1 MKEKLMIYQVLP
13 RLYGNKKGANVPA
26 GTLKENGCGKM
37 NDFTSKELNR
47 IRDFGF
53 THIWY
58 TGLLEHATMT
68 DYSAYGIAR
77 DHSDIVKGRAGS
89 PYAIKDYYDIDPD
102 LAVRPEQRM
111 QEFEALLKRT
121 HKAGL
126 KLVMDFVPNHV
137 ARQYHSDAR
146 PDGVR
151 DLGEDDDTTKAF
163 SPENNFYYIQGQTL
177 HTDFCDHPT
186 ASAPY
191 REYPAKATGNDRFD
205 AYPSKNDWYE
215 TVKLNYGIDYC
226 GGRVCHFSPVPN
238 TWEKMTAILLFW
250 AAKGVDAFRCDMAEM
265 VPCEFWH
272 YAIAKVKE
280 RFKNVVF
287 IAEVYNPGEYRRYIH
302 EGGFDYL
309 YDKVGLYDALRAVV
323 CRQASSACITGCW
336 QQTDD
341 IHEHMLNF
349 LENHDE
355 QRIASDF
362 FCGDA
367 RKALPA
373 MMVSAWLR
381 TNPVMVYAGQEWG
394 ERGMDHE
401 GFSGVDGRST
411 IFDYWTVQA
420 VYQGYFDRSS
430 LGEGQRQLE
439 ADYQQILRLAN
450 EEKALREGEL
460 FDLMYANAPS
470 PCFDPQR
477 QYAFLRKKDDELLI
491 VNVNFSADQRTTQIR
506 IPAHAFDFFHIGEG
520 EYEGLDLLTGQRRTD
535 RWDRDGEITLHT
547 QGYGATIVR
556 YKV

>member
-1 MKEKLMIYQVLP
+1 MESTSKRLFIYQVFT
-13 RLYGNKKGANVPA
+13 RTFGNKNLTRKKG
-26 GTLKENGCGKM
+26 GTYDENGAGKM
-37 NDFTSKELNR
+37 NDINAQVLR
-47 IRDFGF
+47 QVRGLGI

-58 TGLLEHATMT
+58 TGVIRHATAT
-68 DYSAYGIAR
+68 DYTAYAIPR
-77 DHSDIVKGRAGS
+77 QHPSVVKGRAGS
-89 PYAIKDYYDIDPD
+89 PYAIADYYDIDPD
-102 LAVRPEQRM
+102 LAEDVARRMEEFRALVR
-111 QEFEALLKRT
+111 RT
-121 HKAGL
+121 HEAGL
-126 KLVMDFVPNHV
+126 KVIIDFVPNHV
-137 ARQYHSDAR
+137 AREYRSICKPQ
-146 PDGVR
+146 GVR
-151 DLGEDDDTTKAF
+151 DLGQDDDTSKHF
-163 SPENNFYYIQGQTL
+163 DPQNNFYYCPG
-177 HTDFCDHPT
+177 
-186 ASAPY
+186 ASL
-191 REYPAKATGNDRFD
+191 EPAFDLEDYEERPARCTGNDCFHP
-205 AYPSKNDWYE
+205 YPGVNDWYE
-215 TVKLNYGIDYC
+215 TVKLNYGVDYT
-226 GGRVCHFSPVPN
+226 GGGSHHFDPIPS
-238 TWEKMTAILLFW
+238 TWTKMVDILLFW
-250 AAKGVDAFRCDMAEM
+250 AAEGVDGFRCDMEEM
-265 VPCEFWH
+265 VPTAFWS
-272 YAIAKVKE
+272 YASQRLKAAHPEAIL
-280 RFKNVVF
+280 
-287 IAEVYNPGEYRRYIH
+287 IGEVYNPALYRAYIAS
-302 EGGFDYL
+302 GFDYL
-309 YDKVGLYDALRAVV
+309 YDKVGMYDCLRGVV
-323 CRQASSACITGCW
+323 CQQRAASEITAQWQA
-336 QQTDD
+336 TDD
-341 IHEHMLNF
+341 IRDRMLYF

-367 RKALPA
+367 HKALPA

-520 EYEGLDLLTGQRRTD
+520 EYEGLDLLTGQCRTD

>member
-1 MKEKLMIYQVLP
+1 MESTSKRLFIYQVFT
-13 RLYGNKKGANVPA
+13 RTFGNKNFTRKKG
-26 GTLKENGCGKM
+26 GTYDENGAGKM
-37 NDFTSKELNR
+37 NDINAQVLR
-47 IRDFGF
+47 QVRGLGI

-58 TGLLEHATMT
+58 TGVIRHATAT
-68 DYSAYGIAR
+68 DYTAYAIPR
-77 DHSDIVKGRAGS
+77 QHPSVVKGRAGS
-89 PYAIKDYYDIDPD
+89 PYAIADYYDIDPD
-102 LAVRPEQRM
+102 LAEDVARRMEEFRALVR
-111 QEFEALLKRT
+111 RT
-121 HKAGL
+121 HEAGL
-126 KLVMDFVPNHV
+126 KVIIDFVPNHV
-137 ARQYHSDAR
+137 AREYRSICKPQ
-146 PDGVR
+146 GVR
-151 DLGEDDDTTKAF
+151 DLGQDDDTSKHF
-163 SPENNFYYIQGQTL
+163 DPQNNFYYCPG
-177 HTDFCDHPT
+177 
-186 ASAPY
+186 ASL
-191 REYPAKATGNDRFD
+191 EPAFDLEDYEERPARCTGNDCFH
-205 AYPSKNDWYE
+205 PHPGVNDWYE
-215 TVKLNYGIDYC
+215 TVKLNYGVDYT
-226 GGRVCHFSPVPN
+226 GGGSHHFDPIPS
-238 TWEKMTAILLFW
+238 TWTKMVDILLFW
-250 AAKGVDAFRCDMAEM
+250 AAEGVDGFRCDMAEM
-265 VPCEFWH
+265 VPSAFWS
-272 YAIAKVKE
+272 YASQRLKAAHPEAIL
-280 RFKNVVF
+280 
-287 IAEVYNPGEYRRYIH
+287 IGEVYNPALYRAYIAS
-302 EGGFDYL
+302 GFDYL
-309 YDKVGLYDALRAVV
+309 YDKVGMYDCLRGVV
-323 CRQASSACITGCW
+323 CQQRAASEITAQWQA
-336 QQTDD
+336 TDD
-341 IHEHMLNF
+341 IRDRMLYF

-411 IFDYWTVQA
+411 IFDYWTVRA

-439 ADYQQILRLAN
+439 TDYQQILRLAN

-470 PCFDPQR
+470 PSFDPQR

-506 IPAHAFDFFHIGEG
+506 IPAHAFDFFHIDEG
-520 EYEGLDLLTGQRRTD
+520 EYEGLDLLTGQHRTD

>member
-1 MKEKLMIYQVLP
+1 MESTSKRLFIYQVFT
-13 RLYGNKKGANVPA
+13 RIFGNKNLTRKKG
-26 GTLKENGCGKM
+26 GTYDENGAGKM
-37 NDFTSKELNR
+37 NDINAQVLR
-47 IRDFGF
+47 QVRGLGI

-58 TGLLEHATMT
+58 TGVIRHATAT
-68 DYSAYGIAR
+68 DYTAYAIPR
-77 DHSDIVKGRAGS
+77 QHPSVVKGRAGS
-89 PYAIKDYYDIDPD
+89 PYAIADYYDIDPD
-102 LAVRPEQRM
+102 LAEDVARRMEEFRALVR
-111 QEFEALLKRT
+111 RT
-121 HKAGL
+121 HEAGL
-126 KLVMDFVPNHV
+126 KVIIDFVPNHV
-137 ARQYHSDAR
+137 AREYRSICKPQ
-146 PDGVR
+146 GVR
-151 DLGEDDDTTKAF
+151 DLGQDDDTSKHF
-163 SPENNFYYIQGQTL
+163 DPQNNFYYCPG
-177 HTDFCDHPT
+177 
-186 ASAPY
+186 ASL
-191 REYPAKATGNDRFD
+191 EPAFDLEDYEERPARCTGNDCFHP
-205 AYPSKNDWYE
+205 YPGVNDWYE
-215 TVKLNYGIDYC
+215 TVKLNYGVDYTR
-226 GGRVCHFSPVPN
+226 GGSHHFDPIPS
-238 TWEKMTAILLFW
+238 TWTKMVDILLFW
-250 AAKGVDAFRCDMAEM
+250 AAEGVDGFRCDMAEM
-265 VPCEFWH
+265 VPTAFWS
-272 YAIAKVKE
+272 YASQKLKAAHPEAIL
-280 RFKNVVF
+280 
-287 IAEVYNPGEYRRYIH
+287 IGEVYNPALYRAYIAS
-302 EGGFDYL
+302 GFDYL
-309 YDKVGLYDALRAVV
+309 YDKVGMYDCLRGVV
-323 CRQASSACITGCW
+323 CQQRAASEITAQWQA
-336 QQTDD
+336 TDD
-341 IHEHMLNF
+341 IRDRMLYF

-430 LGEGQRQLE
+430 LSVGQRQLE

-460 FDLMYANAPS
+460 FDLMYANASS

-491 VNVNFSADQRTTQIR
+491 VNVNFSAGQRTTQIR

>member
-1 MKEKLMIYQVLP
+1 MESTSKRLFIYQVFT
-13 RLYGNKKGANVPA
+13 RTFGNKNLTRKKG
-26 GTLKENGCGKM
+26 GTYEENGAGKM
-37 NDFTSKELNR
+37 NDINAQVLR
-47 IRDFGF
+47 QVRGLGI

-58 TGLLEHATMT
+58 TGVIRHATAT
-68 DYSAYGIAR
+68 DYTAYAIPR
-77 DHSDIVKGRAGS
+77 QHPSVVKGRAGS
-89 PYAIKDYYDIDPD
+89 PYAIADYYDIDPD
-102 LAVRPEQRM
+102 LAEDVARRMEEFRALVR
-111 QEFEALLKRT
+111 RT
-121 HKAGL
+121 HEAGL
-126 KLVMDFVPNHV
+126 KVIIDFVPNHV
-137 ARQYHSDAR
+137 AREYRSICKPQ
-146 PDGVR
+146 GVR
-151 DLGEDDDTTKAF
+151 DLGQDDDTSKHF
-163 SPENNFYYIQGQTL
+163 DPQNNFYYCPG
-177 HTDFCDHPT
+177 
-186 ASAPY
+186 ASL
-191 REYPAKATGNDRFD
+191 EPAFDLEDYEERPARCTGNDCFHP
-205 AYPSKNDWYE
+205 YPGVNDWYE
-215 TVKLNYGIDYC
+215 TVKLNYGVDYT
-226 GGRVCHFSPVPN
+226 GGGSHHFDPIPS
-238 TWEKMTAILLFW
+238 TWTKMVDILLFW
-250 AAKGVDAFRCDMAEM
+250 AAEGVDGFRCDMAEM
-265 VPCEFWH
+265 VPTAFWS
-272 YAIAKVKE
+272 YASQRLKATHPEAIL
-280 RFKNVVF
+280 
-287 IAEVYNPGEYRRYIH
+287 IGEVYNPALYRAYIAS
-302 EGGFDYL
+302 GFDYL
-309 YDKVGLYDALRAVV
+309 YDKVGMYDCLRGVV
-323 CRQASSACITGCW
+323 CQQRAASEITAQWQA
-336 QQTDD
+336 TDD
-341 IHEHMLNF
+341 IRDRMLYF

-367 RKALPA
+367 HKALPA
-373 MMVSAWLR
+373 MMVSPWLR

-470 PCFDPQR
+470 PCFAPQR

-520 EYEGLDLLTGQRRTD
+520 EYEGLDLLTGQCRTD

-547 QGYGATIVR
+547 QDYGATIVR

>member
-1 MKEKLMIYQVLP
+1 MESTSKRLFIYQVFT
-13 RLYGNKKGANVPA
+13 RTFGNKNLTRKKG
-26 GTLKENGCGKM
+26 GTYDENGAGKM
-37 NDFTSKELNR
+37 NDINAQVLR
-47 IRDFGF
+47 QVRGLGI

-58 TGLLEHATMT
+58 TGVIRHATAT
-68 DYSAYGIAR
+68 DYTAYAIPR
-77 DHSDIVKGRAGS
+77 QHPSVVKGRAGS
-89 PYAIKDYYDIDPD
+89 PYAIADYYDIDPD
-102 LAVRPEQRM
+102 LAEDVARRMEEFRALVR
-111 QEFEALLKRT
+111 RT
-121 HKAGL
+121 HEAGL
-126 KLVMDFVPNHV
+126 KVIIDFVPNHV
-137 ARQYHSDAR
+137 AREYRSICKPQ
-146 PDGVR
+146 GVR
-151 DLGEDDDTTKAF
+151 DLGQDDDTSKHF
-163 SPENNFYYIQGQTL
+163 DPQNNFYYCPG
-177 HTDFCDHPT
+177 
-186 ASAPY
+186 ASL
-191 REYPAKATGNDRFD
+191 EPAFDLKDYEERPARCTGNDCFHP
-205 AYPSKNDWYE
+205 YPGVNDWYE
-215 TVKLNYGIDYC
+215 TVKLNYGVDYT
-226 GGRVCHFSPVPN
+226 GGGSHHFDPIPS
-238 TWEKMTAILLFW
+238 TWTKMVDILLFW
-250 AAKGVDAFRCDMAEM
+250 AAEGVDGFRCDMAEM
-265 VPCEFWH
+265 VPTAFWS
-272 YAIAKVKE
+272 YASQKLKAAHPEAIL
-280 RFKNVVF
+280 
-287 IAEVYNPGEYRRYIH
+287 IGEVYNPALYRAYIAS
-302 EGGFDYL
+302 GFDYL
-309 YDKVGLYDALRAVV
+309 YDKVGMYDCLRGVV
-323 CRQASSACITGCW
+323 CQQRAASEITAQWQA
-336 QQTDD
+336 TDD
-341 IHEHMLNF
+341 IRDRMLYF

-470 PCFDPQR
+470 PCFAPQR

-491 VNVNFSADQRTTQIR
+491 VNVNFSANQRTTQIR

-535 RWDRDGEITLHT
+535 RWNCDGEITLHT

>member
-1 MKEKLMIYQVLP
+1 MESTSKRLFIYQVFT
-13 RLYGNKKGANVPA
+13 RTFGNKNLTRKKG
-26 GTLKENGCGKM
+26 GTYDENGAGKM
-37 NDFTSKELNR
+37 NDINAQVLR
-47 IRDFGF
+47 QVRGLGI

-58 TGLLEHATMT
+58 TGVIRHATAT
-68 DYSAYGIAR
+68 DYTAYAIPR
-77 DHSDIVKGRAGS
+77 QHPSVVKGRAGS
-89 PYAIKDYYDIDPD
+89 PYAIADYYDIDPD
-102 LAVRPEQRM
+102 LAEDVARRMEEFRALVR
-111 QEFEALLKRT
+111 RT
-121 HKAGL
+121 HEAGL
-126 KLVMDFVPNHV
+126 KVIIDFVPNHV
-137 ARQYHSDAR
+137 AREYRSICKPQ
-146 PDGVR
+146 GVR
-151 DLGEDDDTTKAF
+151 DLGQDDDTSKHF
-163 SPENNFYYIQGQTL
+163 DPQNNFYYCPG
-177 HTDFCDHPT
+177 
-186 ASAPY
+186 ASL
-191 REYPAKATGNDRFD
+191 EPAFDLEDYEERPARCTGNDCFHP
-205 AYPSKNDWYE
+205 YPGVNDWYE
-215 TVKLNYGIDYC
+215 TVKLNYGVDYT
-226 GGRVCHFSPVPN
+226 GGGSHHFDPIPS
-238 TWEKMTAILLFW
+238 TWTKMVDILLFW
-250 AAKGVDAFRCDMAEM
+250 AAEGVDGFRCDMAEM
-265 VPCEFWH
+265 VPTAFWS
-272 YAIAKVKE
+272 YASQKLKAAHPEAIL
-280 RFKNVVF
+280 
-287 IAEVYNPGEYRRYIH
+287 IGEVYNPALYRAYIAS
-302 EGGFDYL
+302 GFDYL
-309 YDKVGLYDALRAVV
+309 YDKVGVYDCLRGVVCQQRAVSEITAQW
-323 CRQASSACITGCW
+323 QA
-336 QQTDD
+336 TDD
-341 IHEHMLNF
+341 IRDRMLYF

-367 RKALPA
+367 HKALPA

-470 PCFDPQR
+470 PSFDPQR

-520 EYEGLDLLTGQRRTD
+520 EYEGLDLLTGQCRTD

>member
-1 MKEKLMIYQVLP
+1 MESTSKRLFIYQVFT
-13 RLYGNKKGANVPA
+13 RTFGNKNLTRKKG
-26 GTLKENGCGKM
+26 GTYDENGAGKM
-37 NDFTSKELNR
+37 NDINAQVLR
-47 IRDFGF
+47 QVRGLGI

-58 TGLLEHATMT
+58 TGVIRHATAT
-68 DYSAYGIAR
+68 DYTVYAIPRQHPSV
-77 DHSDIVKGRAGS
+77 VKGRAGS
-89 PYAIKDYYDIDPD
+89 PYAIADYYDIDPD
-102 LAVRPEQRM
+102 LAEDVARRMEEFRALVR
-111 QEFEALLKRT
+111 RT
-121 HKAGL
+121 HEAGL
-126 KLVMDFVPNHV
+126 KVIIDFVPNHV
-137 ARQYHSDAR
+137 AREYRSICKPQ
-146 PDGVR
+146 GVR
-151 DLGEDDDTTKAF
+151 DLGQDDDTSKHF
-163 SPENNFYYIQGQTL
+163 DPQNNFYYCPG
-177 HTDFCDHPT
+177 
-186 ASAPY
+186 ASL
-191 REYPAKATGNDRFD
+191 EPAFDLEDYEEWPARCTGNDCFHP
-205 AYPSKNDWYE
+205 YPGVNDWYE
-215 TVKLNYGIDYC
+215 TVKLNYGVDYT
-226 GGRVCHFSPVPN
+226 GGGSHHFDPIPS
-238 TWEKMTAILLFW
+238 TWTKMVDILLFW
-250 AAKGVDAFRCDMAEM
+250 AAEGVDGFRCDMAEM
-265 VPCEFWH
+265 VPTAFWS
-272 YAIAKVKE
+272 YASQKLKAAHPEAIL
-280 RFKNVVF
+280 
-287 IAEVYNPGEYRRYIH
+287 IGEVYNPALYRAYIAS
-302 EGGFDYL
+302 GFDYL
-309 YDKVGLYDALRAVV
+309 YDKVGMYDCLRGVV
-323 CRQASSACITGCW
+323 CQQRAASEITAQWQA
-336 QQTDD
+336 TDD
-341 IHEHMLNF
+341 IRDRMLYF

-430 LGEGQRQLE
+430 LSVDQRQLE

-460 FDLMYANAPS
+460 FDLMCANAPS

-491 VNVNFSADQRTTQIR
+491 INVNFSADQRTTQIR

-520 EYEGLDLLTGQRRTD
+520 EYEGLDLLTGQCRTD

>member
-1 MKEKLMIYQVLP
+1 MESTSKRLFIYQVFT
-13 RLYGNKKGANVPA
+13 RTFGNKNLTRKKG
-26 GTLKENGCGKM
+26 GTYDENGAGKM
-37 NDFTSKELNR
+37 NDINAQVLR
-47 IRDFGF
+47 QVRGLGI

-58 TGLLEHATMT
+58 TGVIRHATAT
-68 DYSAYGIAR
+68 DYTAYAIPR
-77 DHSDIVKGRAGS
+77 QHPSVVKGRAGS
-89 PYAIKDYYDIDPD
+89 PYAIADYYDIDPD
-102 LAVRPEQRM
+102 LAEDVARRMEEFRALVR
-111 QEFEALLKRT
+111 RT
-121 HKAGL
+121 HEAGL
-126 KLVMDFVPNHV
+126 KVIIDFVPNHV
-137 ARQYHSDAR
+137 AREYRSICKPQ
-146 PDGVR
+146 GVR
-151 DLGEDDDTTKAF
+151 DLGQDDDTSKHF
-163 SPENNFYYIQGQTL
+163 DPQNNFYYCPG
-177 HTDFCDHPT
+177 
-186 ASAPY
+186 ASL
-191 REYPAKATGNDRFD
+191 EPAFDLEDYEERPARCTGNDCFHP
-205 AYPSKNDWYE
+205 YPGVNDWYE
-215 TVKLNYGIDYC
+215 TVKLNYGVDYT
-226 GGRVCHFSPVPN
+226 GGGSHHFDPIPS
-238 TWEKMTAILLFW
+238 TWTKMVDILLFW
-250 AAKGVDAFRCDMAEM
+250 AAEGVDGFRCDMAEM
-265 VPCEFWH
+265 VPTAFWS
-272 YAIAKVKE
+272 YASQRLKAAHPEAIL
-280 RFKNVVF
+280 
-287 IAEVYNPGEYRRYIH
+287 IGEVYNPALYRAYIAS
-302 EGGFDYL
+302 GFDYL
-309 YDKVGLYDALRAVV
+309 YDMVGMYDCLRGVV
-323 CRQASSACITGCW
+323 CQQRAASEITAQWQA
-336 QQTDD
+336 TDD
-341 IHEHMLNF
+341 IRDRMLYF

-367 RKALPA
+367 HKALPA

-460 FDLMYANAPS
+460 VDLMYANAPS

-491 VNVNFSADQRTTQIR
+491 INVNFSADQRTTQIR

-520 EYEGLDLLTGQRRTD
+520 EYEGLDLLTGQCRTD

>member
-1 MKEKLMIYQVLP
+1 MESTSKRLFIYQVFT
-13 RLYGNKKGANVPA
+13 RTFGNKNLTRKKG
-26 GTLKENGCGKM
+26 GTYDENGAGKM
-37 NDFTSKELNR
+37 NDINAQVLR
-47 IRDFGF
+47 QVRGLGI

-58 TGLLEHATMT
+58 TGVIRHATAT
-68 DYSAYGIAR
+68 DYTAYAIPR
-77 DHSDIVKGRAGS
+77 QHPSVVKGRAGS
-89 PYAIKDYYDIDPD
+89 PYAIADYYDIDPD
-102 LAVRPEQRM
+102 LAEDVARRMEEFRALVR
-111 QEFEALLKRT
+111 RT
-121 HKAGL
+121 HEAGL
-126 KLVMDFVPNHV
+126 KVIIDFVPNHV
-137 ARQYHSDAR
+137 AREYRSICKPQ
-146 PDGVR
+146 GVR
-151 DLGEDDDTTKAF
+151 DLGQDDDTSKHF
-163 SPENNFYYIQGQTL
+163 DPQNNFYYCPG
-177 HTDFCDHPT
+177 
-186 ASAPY
+186 ASL
-191 REYPAKATGNDRFD
+191 EPAFDLEDYEERPARCTGNDCFHP
-205 AYPSKNDWYE
+205 YPGVNDWYE
-215 TVKLNYGIDYC
+215 TVKLNYGVDYT
-226 GGRVCHFSPVPN
+226 GGGSHHFDPIPS
-238 TWEKMTAILLFW
+238 TWTKMVDILLFW
-250 AAKGVDAFRCDMAEM
+250 AAEGVDGFRCDMAEM
-265 VPCEFWH
+265 VPTAFWS
-272 YAIAKVKE
+272 YASQKLKAAHPEAIL
-280 RFKNVVF
+280 
-287 IAEVYNPGEYRRYIH
+287 IGEVYNPALYRAYIAS
-302 EGGFDYL
+302 GFDYL
-309 YDKVGLYDALRAVV
+309 YDKVGMYDCLRGVV
-323 CRQASSACITGCW
+323 CQQRAASEITVQWQA
-336 QQTDD
+336 TDD
-341 IHEHMLNF
+341 IRDRMLYF

-470 PCFDPQR
+470 PCFAPQR

-491 VNVNFSADQRTTQIR
+491 VNVNFSANQRTTQIR

-535 RWDRDGEITLHT
+535 RWNCDGEITLHT

>member
-1 MKEKLMIYQVLP
+1 MESTSKRLFIYQVFT
-13 RLYGNKKGANVPA
+13 RTFGNKNLTRKKG
-26 GTLKENGCGKM
+26 GTYDENGAGKM
-37 NDFTSKELNR
+37 NDINAQVLR
-47 IRDFGF
+47 QVRGLGI

-58 TGLLEHATMT
+58 TGVIRHATAT
-68 DYSAYGIAR
+68 DYTAYAIPR
-77 DHSDIVKGRAGS
+77 QHPSVVKGRAGS
-89 PYAIKDYYDIDPD
+89 PYAIADYYDIDPD
-102 LAVRPEQRM
+102 LAEDVARRMEEFRALVR
-111 QEFEALLKRT
+111 RT
-121 HKAGL
+121 HEAGL
-126 KLVMDFVPNHV
+126 KVIIDFVPNHV
-137 ARQYHSDAR
+137 AREYRSICKPQ
-146 PDGVR
+146 GVR
-151 DLGEDDDTTKAF
+151 DLGQDDDTSKHF
-163 SPENNFYYIQGQTL
+163 DPQNNFYYCPG
-177 HTDFCDHPT
+177 
-186 ASAPY
+186 ASL
-191 REYPAKATGNDRFD
+191 EPAFDLEDYEERPARCTGNDCFHP
-205 AYPSKNDWYE
+205 YPGVNDWYE
-215 TVKLNYGIDYC
+215 TVKLNYGVDYT
-226 GGRVCHFSPVPN
+226 GGGSHHFDPIPS
-238 TWEKMTAILLFW
+238 TWTKMVDILLFW
-250 AAKGVDAFRCDMAEM
+250 AAEGVDGFRCDKAEM
-265 VPCEFWH
+265 VPTAFWS
-272 YAIAKVKE
+272 YASQRLKAAHPEAIL
-280 RFKNVVF
+280 
-287 IAEVYNPGEYRRYIH
+287 IGEVYNPALYRAYIAS
-302 EGGFDYL
+302 GFDYL
-309 YDKVGLYDALRAVV
+309 YDKVGMYDCLRGVV
-323 CRQASSACITGCW
+323 CQQRAASEITAQWQA
-336 QQTDD
+336 TDD
-341 IHEHMLNF
+341 IRDRMLYF

-367 RKALPA
+367 HKALPA

-470 PCFDPQR
+470 PCFAPQR

-491 VNVNFSADQRTTQIR
+491 VNVNFSANQRTTQIR

-535 RWDRDGEITLHT
+535 RWNCDGEITLHT

>member
-1 MKEKLMIYQVLP
+1 MESTSKRLFIYQVFT
-13 RLYGNKKGANVPA
+13 RTFGNKNLTRKKG
-26 GTLKENGCGKM
+26 GTYDENGAGKM
-37 NDFTSKELNR
+37 NDINAQVLRQVRSLG
-47 IRDFGF
+47 I

-58 TGLLEHATMT
+58 TGVIRHATAT
-68 DYSAYGIAR
+68 DYTAYAIPR
-77 DHSDIVKGRAGS
+77 QHPSVVKGRAGS
-89 PYAIKDYYDIDPD
+89 PYAIADYYDIDPD
-102 LAVRPEQRM
+102 LAEDVARRMEEFRALVR
-111 QEFEALLKRT
+111 RT
-121 HKAGL
+121 HEAGL
-126 KLVMDFVPNHV
+126 KVIIDFVPNHV
-137 ARQYHSDAR
+137 AREYRSICKPQ
-146 PDGVR
+146 GVR
-151 DLGEDDDTTKAF
+151 DLGQDDDTSKHF
-163 SPENNFYYIQGQTL
+163 DPQNNFYYCPG
-177 HTDFCDHPT
+177 
-186 ASAPY
+186 ASL
-191 REYPAKATGNDRFD
+191 EPAFDLEDYEERPARCTGNDCFHP
-205 AYPSKNDWYE
+205 YPGVNDWYE
-215 TVKLNYGIDYC
+215 TVKLNYGVDYT
-226 GGRVCHFSPVPN
+226 GGGSHHFDPSPS
-238 TWEKMTAILLFW
+238 TWTKMVDILLFW
-250 AAKGVDAFRCDMAEM
+250 AAEGVDGFRCDMAEM
-265 VPCEFWH
+265 VPTAFWS
-272 YAIAKVKE
+272 YASQRLKAAHPEAIL
-280 RFKNVVF
+280 
-287 IAEVYNPGEYRRYIH
+287 IGEVYNPALYRAYIAS
-302 EGGFDYL
+302 GFDYL
-309 YDKVGLYDALRAVV
+309 YDKVGMYDCLRGVV
-323 CRQASSACITGCW
+323 CQQRAASEITAQWQA
-336 QQTDD
+336 TDD
-341 IHEHMLNF
+341 IRDRMLYF

-367 RKALPA
+367 HKALPA

-470 PCFDPQR
+470 PCFAPQR

-520 EYEGLDLLTGQRRTD
+520 EYEGLDLLTGQCRTD

>member
-1 MKEKLMIYQVLP
+1 MESTSKRLFIYQVFT
-13 RLYGNKKGANVPA
+13 RTFGNKNLTRKKG
-26 GTLKENGCGKM
+26 GTYDENGAGKM
-37 NDFTSKELNR
+37 NDINAQVLR
-47 IRDFGF
+47 QVRGLGI

-58 TGLLEHATMT
+58 TGVIRHATAT
-68 DYSAYGIAR
+68 DYTAYAIPR
-77 DHSDIVKGRAGS
+77 QHPSVVKGRAGS
-89 PYAIKDYYDIDPD
+89 PYAIADYYDIDPD
-102 LAVRPEQRM
+102 LAEDVARRMEEFRALVR
-111 QEFEALLKRT
+111 RT
-121 HKAGL
+121 HEAGL
-126 KLVMDFVPNHV
+126 KVIIDFVPNHV
-137 ARQYHSDAR
+137 AREYRSICKPQ
-146 PDGVR
+146 GVR
-151 DLGEDDDTTKAF
+151 DLGQDDDTSKHF
-163 SPENNFYYIQGQTL
+163 DPQNNFYYCPG
-177 HTDFCDHPT
+177 
-186 ASAPY
+186 ASL
-191 REYPAKATGNDRFD
+191 EPAFDLEDYEERPARCTGNDCFHP
-205 AYPSKNDWYE
+205 YPGVNDWYE
-215 TVKLNYGIDYC
+215 TVKLNYGVDYT
-226 GGRVCHFSPVPN
+226 GGGSHHFDPIPS
-238 TWEKMTAILLFW
+238 TWTKMVDILLFW
-250 AAKGVDAFRCDMAEM
+250 AAEGVDGFRCDMAEM
-265 VPCEFWH
+265 VPTAFWS
-272 YAIAKVKE
+272 YASQRLKAAHPEAIL
-280 RFKNVVF
+280 
-287 IAEVYNPGEYRRYIH
+287 IGEVYNPALYRAYIAS
-302 EGGFDYL
+302 GFDYL
-309 YDKVGLYDALRAVV
+309 YDKVGMYDCLRGVV
-323 CRQASSACITGCW
+323 CQQRAASEITAQWQA
-336 QQTDD
+336 TDD
-341 IHEHMLNF
+341 IRDRMLYF

-367 RKALPA
+367 HKALPA

-470 PCFDPQR
+470 PCFAPQR
-477 QYAFLRKKDDELLI
+477 QYAFLRKKDDKLLI
-491 VNVNFSADQRTTQIR
+491 VNVNFSANQRTTQIR

-535 RWDRDGEITLHT
+535 RWNCDGEITLHT

>member
-1 MKEKLMIYQVLP
+1 MESTSKRLFIYQVFT
-13 RLYGNKKGANVPA
+13 RTFGNKNFTRKKG
-26 GTLKENGCGKM
+26 GTYDENGAGKM
-37 NDFTSKELNR
+37 NDINAQVLR
-47 IRDFGF
+47 QVRGLGI

-58 TGLLEHATMT
+58 TGVIRHATAT
-68 DYSAYGIAR
+68 DYTANAIPRQHPSV
-77 DHSDIVKGRAGS
+77 VKGRAGS
-89 PYAIKDYYDIDPD
+89 PYAIADYYDIDPD
-102 LAVRPEQRM
+102 LAEDVARRMEEFRALVR
-111 QEFEALLKRT
+111 RT
-121 HKAGL
+121 HEAGL
-126 KLVMDFVPNHV
+126 KVIIDFVPNHV
-137 ARQYHSDAR
+137 AREYRSICKPQ
-146 PDGVR
+146 GVR
-151 DLGEDDDTTKAF
+151 DLGQDDDTSKHF
-163 SPENNFYYIQGQTL
+163 DPQNNFYYCPG
-177 HTDFCDHPT
+177 
-186 ASAPY
+186 ASL
-191 REYPAKATGNDRFD
+191 EPAFDLEDYEERPARCTGNDCFH
-205 AYPSKNDWYE
+205 PHPGVNDWYE
-215 TVKLNYGIDYC
+215 TVKLNYGVDYT
-226 GGRVCHFSPVPN
+226 GGGSHHFDPIPS
-238 TWEKMTAILLFW
+238 TWTKMVDILLFW
-250 AAKGVDAFRCDMAEM
+250 AAEGVDGFRCDMAEM
-265 VPCEFWH
+265 VPTAFWS
-272 YAIAKVKE
+272 YASQRLKAAHPEAIL
-280 RFKNVVF
+280 
-287 IAEVYNPGEYRRYIH
+287 IGEVYNPALYRAYIAS
-302 EGGFDYL
+302 GFDYL
-309 YDKVGLYDALRAVV
+309 YDKVGMYDCLRGVV
-323 CRQASSACITGCW
+323 CQQRAASEITAQWQA
-336 QQTDD
+336 TDD
-341 IHEHMLNF
+341 IRDRMLYF

-470 PCFDPQR
+470 PCLDPQR

>member
-1 MKEKLMIYQVLP
+1 MESTSKRLFIYQVFT
-13 RLYGNKKGANVPA
+13 RTFGNKNLTRKKG
-26 GTLKENGCGKM
+26 GTYDENGAGKM
-37 NDFTSKELNR
+37 NDINAQVLR
-47 IRDFGF
+47 QVRGLGI

-58 TGLLEHATMT
+58 TGVIRHATAT
-68 DYSAYGIAR
+68 DYTAYAIPR
-77 DHSDIVKGRAGS
+77 QHPSVVKGHAGS
-89 PYAIKDYYDIDPD
+89 PYAIADYYDIDPD
-102 LAVRPEQRM
+102 LAEDVARRMEEFRALVR
-111 QEFEALLKRT
+111 RT
-121 HKAGL
+121 HEAGL
-126 KLVMDFVPNHV
+126 KVIIDFVPNHV
-137 ARQYHSDAR
+137 AREYRSICKPQ
-146 PDGVR
+146 GVR
-151 DLGEDDDTTKAF
+151 DLGQDDDTSKHF
-163 SPENNFYYIQGQTL
+163 DPQNNFYYCPG
-177 HTDFCDHPT
+177 
-186 ASAPY
+186 ASL
-191 REYPAKATGNDRFD
+191 EPAFDLEDYEERPARCTGNDCFHP
-205 AYPSKNDWYE
+205 YPGVNDWYE
-215 TVKLNYGIDYC
+215 TVKLNYGVDYT
-226 GGRVCHFSPVPN
+226 GGGSHHFDPIPS
-238 TWEKMTAILLFW
+238 TWTKMVDILLFW
-250 AAKGVDAFRCDMAEM
+250 AAEGVDGFRCDMAEM
-265 VPCEFWH
+265 VPTAFWS
-272 YAIAKVKE
+272 YASQKLKAAHPEAIL
-280 RFKNVVF
+280 
-287 IAEVYNPGEYRRYIH
+287 ICEVYNPALYRAYIAS
-302 EGGFDYL
+302 GFDYL
-309 YDKVGLYDALRAVV
+309 YDKVGMYDCLRGVV
-323 CRQASSACITGCW
+323 CQQRAASEITAQWQA
-336 QQTDD
+336 TDD
-341 IHEHMLNF
+341 IRDRMLYF

-430 LGEGQRQLE
+430 LSVGQRQLE

-460 FDLMYANAPS
+460 FDLMYANALS

>member
-1 MKEKLMIYQVLP
+1 MESTSKRLFIYQVFT
-13 RLYGNKKGANVPA
+13 RTFGNKNLTRKKG
-26 GTLKENGCGKM
+26 GTYEENGAGKM
-37 NDFTSKELNR
+37 NDINAQVLR
-47 IRDFGF
+47 QVRGLGI

-58 TGLLEHATMT
+58 TGVIRHATAT
-68 DYSAYGIAR
+68 DYTAYAIPR
-77 DHSDIVKGRAGS
+77 QHPSVVKGRAGS
-89 PYAIKDYYDIDPD
+89 PYAIADYYDIDPD
-102 LAVRPEQRM
+102 LAEDVARRMEEFRALVR
-111 QEFEALLKRT
+111 RT
-121 HKAGL
+121 HEAGL
-126 KLVMDFVPNHV
+126 KVIIDFVPNHV
-137 ARQYHSDAR
+137 AREYRSICKPQ
-146 PDGVR
+146 GVR
-151 DLGEDDDTTKAF
+151 DLGQDDDTSKHF
-163 SPENNFYYIQGQTL
+163 DPQNNFYYCPG
-177 HTDFCDHPT
+177 
-186 ASAPY
+186 ASL
-191 REYPAKATGNDRFD
+191 EPAFDLEDYEERPARCTGNDCFHP
-205 AYPSKNDWYE
+205 YPGVNDWYE
-215 TVKLNYGIDYC
+215 TVKLNYGVDYT
-226 GGRVCHFSPVPN
+226 GGGSHHFDPIPS
-238 TWEKMTAILLFW
+238 TWTKMVDILLFW
-250 AAKGVDAFRCDMAEM
+250 AAEGVDGFRCDMAEM
-265 VPCEFWH
+265 VPTAFWP
-272 YAIAKVKE
+272 YASQKLKAAHPEAIL
-280 RFKNVVF
+280 
-287 IAEVYNPGEYRRYIH
+287 IGEVYNPALYRAYIAS
-302 EGGFDYL
+302 GFDYL
-309 YDKVGLYDALRAVV
+309 YDKVGMYDCLRGVV
-323 CRQASSACITGCW
+323 CQQRAASEITAQWQA
-336 QQTDD
+336 TDD
-341 IHEHMLNF
+341 IRDRMLYF

-470 PCFDPQR
+470 PCFAPQR

-491 VNVNFSADQRTTQIR
+491 VNVNFSANQRTTQIR

-535 RWDRDGEITLHT
+535 RWNCDGEITLHT

>member
-1 MKEKLMIYQVLP
+1 MESTSKRLFIYQVFT
-13 RLYGNKKGANVPA
+13 RTFGNKNLTRKKG
-26 GTLKENGCGKM
+26 GTYDENGAGKM
-37 NDFTSKELNR
+37 NDINAQVLR
-47 IRDFGF
+47 QVRGLGI

-58 TGLLEHATMT
+58 TGVIRHATAT
-68 DYSAYGIAR
+68 DYTAYAIPR
-77 DHSDIVKGRAGS
+77 QHPSVVKGRAGS
-89 PYAIKDYYDIDPD
+89 PYAIADYYDIDPD
-102 LAVRPEQRM
+102 LAEDVARRMEEFRALVR
-111 QEFEALLKRT
+111 RT
-121 HKAGL
+121 HEAGL
-126 KLVMDFVPNHV
+126 KVIIDFVPNHV
-137 ARQYHSDAR
+137 AREYRSICKPQ
-146 PDGVR
+146 GVR
-151 DLGEDDDTTKAF
+151 DLGQDDDTSKHF
-163 SPENNFYYIQGQTL
+163 DPQNNFYYCPG
-177 HTDFCDHPT
+177 
-186 ASAPY
+186 ASL
-191 REYPAKATGNDRFD
+191 EPAFDLEDYEERPARCTGNDCFHP
-205 AYPSKNDWYE
+205 YPGVNDWYE
-215 TVKLNYGIDYC
+215 TVKINYGIDYT
-226 GGRVCHFSPVPN
+226 GGGSHHFDPIPS
-238 TWEKMTAILLFW
+238 TWTKMVDILLFW
-250 AAKGVDAFRCDMAEM
+250 AAEGVDGFRCDMAEM
-265 VPCEFWH
+265 VPTAFWS
-272 YAIAKVKE
+272 YASQKLKAAHPEAIL
-280 RFKNVVF
+280 
-287 IAEVYNPGEYRRYIH
+287 IGEVYNPALYRAYIAS
-302 EGGFDYL
+302 GFDYL
-309 YDKVGLYDALRAVV
+309 YDKVGMYDCLRGVV
-323 CRQASSACITGCW
+323 CQQRAASEITAQWQA
-336 QQTDD
+336 TDD
-341 IHEHMLNF
+341 IRDRMLYF

-439 ADYQQILRLAN
+439 ADYQQILRLTN

-470 PCFDPQR
+470 PSFDPQR

-520 EYEGLDLLTGQRRTD
+520 EYEGLELLTGQCRTD
-535 RWDRDGEITLHT
+535 RWGRDGEITLHT

>member
-1 MKEKLMIYQVLP
+1 MESTSKRLFIYQVFT
-13 RLYGNKKGANVPA
+13 RTFGNKNLTRKKG
-26 GTLKENGCGKM
+26 GTYDENGAGKM
-37 NDFTSKELNR
+37 NDINAQVLR
-47 IRDFGF
+47 QVRGLGI

-58 TGLLEHATMT
+58 TGVIRHATAT
-68 DYSAYGIAR
+68 DYTAYAIPR
-77 DHSDIVKGRAGS
+77 QHPSVVKGRAGS
-89 PYAIKDYYDIDPD
+89 PYAIADYYDIDPD
-102 LAVRPEQRM
+102 LAEDVARRMEEFRALVR
-111 QEFEALLKRT
+111 RT
-121 HKAGL
+121 HEAGL
-126 KLVMDFVPNHV
+126 KVIIDFVPNHV
-137 ARQYHSDAR
+137 AREYRSICKPQ
-146 PDGVR
+146 GVR
-151 DLGEDDDTTKAF
+151 DLGQDDDTSKHF
-163 SPENNFYYIQGQTL
+163 DPQNNFYYCPG
-177 HTDFCDHPT
+177 
-186 ASAPY
+186 ASL
-191 REYPAKATGNDRFD
+191 EPAFDLEDYEEWPARCTGNDCFHP
-205 AYPSKNDWYE
+205 YPGVNDWYE
-215 TVKLNYGIDYC
+215 TVKLNYGVDYT
-226 GGRVCHFSPVPN
+226 GGGSHHFDPIPS
-238 TWEKMTAILLFW
+238 TWTKMVDILLFW
-250 AAKGVDAFRCDMAEM
+250 AAEGVDGFRCDMAEM
-265 VPCEFWH
+265 VPTAFWS
-272 YAIAKVKE
+272 YASQRLKAAHPEAIL
-280 RFKNVVF
+280 
-287 IAEVYNPGEYRRYIH
+287 IGEVYNPALYRAYIAS
-302 EGGFDYL
+302 GFDYL
-309 YDKVGLYDALRAVV
+309 YDKVGMYDCLRGVV
-323 CRQASSACITGCW
+323 CQQRAASEITAQWQA
-336 QQTDD
+336 TDD
-341 IHEHMLNF
+341 IRDRMLYF

-460 FDLMYANAPS
+460 IDLMYANAPS

-491 VNVNFSADQRTTQIR
+491 VNANFSADQRTTQIR

-520 EYEGLDLLTGQRRTD
+520 EYEGLDLLTGQCRTD

>member
-1 MKEKLMIYQVLP
+1 MESTSKRLFIYQVFT
-13 RLYGNKKGANVPA
+13 RTFGNKNLTRKKG
-26 GTLKENGCGKM
+26 GTYDENGAGKM
-37 NDFTSKELNR
+37 NDINAQVLR
-47 IRDFGF
+47 QVRGLGI

-58 TGLLEHATMT
+58 TGVIRHATAT
-68 DYSAYGIAR
+68 DYTAYAIPR
-77 DHSDIVKGRAGS
+77 QHPSVVKGRAGS
-89 PYAIKDYYDIDPD
+89 PYAIADYYDIDPD
-102 LAVRPEQRM
+102 LAEDVARRMEEFRALVR
-111 QEFEALLKRT
+111 RT
-121 HKAGL
+121 HEAGL
-126 KLVMDFVPNHV
+126 KVIIDFVPNHV
-137 ARQYHSDAR
+137 AREYRSICKPQ
-146 PDGVR
+146 GVR
-151 DLGEDDDTTKAF
+151 DLGQDDDTSKHF
-163 SPENNFYYIQGQTL
+163 DPQNNFYYCPG
-177 HTDFCDHPT
+177 
-186 ASAPY
+186 ASL
-191 REYPAKATGNDRFD
+191 EPAFDLEDYEERPARCTGNDCFHP
-205 AYPSKNDWYE
+205 YPGVNDWYE
-215 TVKLNYGIDYC
+215 TVKLNYGVDYT
-226 GGRVCHFSPVPN
+226 GGGSHHFDPIPS
-238 TWEKMTAILLFW
+238 TWTKMVDILLFW
-250 AAKGVDAFRCDMAEM
+250 AAEGVDGFRCDKAEM
-265 VPCEFWH
+265 VPTAFWS
-272 YAIAKVKE
+272 YASQKLKAAHPEAIL
-280 RFKNVVF
+280 
-287 IAEVYNPGEYRRYIH
+287 IGEVYNPALYRAYIAS
-302 EGGFDYL
+302 GFDYL
-309 YDKVGLYDALRAVV
+309 YDKVGMYDCLRGVV
-323 CRQASSACITGCW
+323 CQQRAASEITAQWQA
-336 QQTDD
+336 TDD
-341 IHEHMLNF
+341 IRDRMLYF

-470 PCFDPQR
+470 PCFAPQR

-491 VNVNFSADQRTTQIR
+491 VNVNFSANQRTTQIR

-535 RWDRDGEITLHT
+535 RWNCDGEITLHT

>member
-1 MKEKLMIYQVLP
+1 MESTSKRLFIYQVFT
-13 RLYGNKKGANVPA
+13 RIFGNKNLTRKKG
-26 GTLKENGCGKM
+26 GTYDENGAGKM
-37 NDFTSKELNR
+37 NDINAQVLR
-47 IRDFGF
+47 QVRGLGI

-58 TGLLEHATMT
+58 TGVIRHATAT
-68 DYSAYGIAR
+68 DYTAYAIPR
-77 DHSDIVKGRAGS
+77 QHPSVVKGRAGS
-89 PYAIKDYYDIDPD
+89 PYAIADYYDIDPD
-102 LAVRPEQRM
+102 LAEDVARRMEEFRALVR
-111 QEFEALLKRT
+111 RT
-121 HKAGL
+121 HEAGL
-126 KLVMDFVPNHV
+126 KVIIDFVPNHV
-137 ARQYHSDAR
+137 AREYRSICKPQ
-146 PDGVR
+146 GVR
-151 DLGEDDDTTKAF
+151 DLGQDDDTSKHF
-163 SPENNFYYIQGQTL
+163 DPQNNFYYCPG
-177 HTDFCDHPT
+177 
-186 ASAPY
+186 ASL
-191 REYPAKATGNDRFD
+191 EPAFDLEDYEERPARCTGNDCFHP
-205 AYPSKNDWYE
+205 YPGVNDWYE
-215 TVKLNYGIDYC
+215 TVKLNYGVDYT
-226 GGRVCHFSPVPN
+226 GGGSHHFDPIPS
-238 TWEKMTAILLFW
+238 TWTKMVDILLFW
-250 AAKGVDAFRCDMAEM
+250 AAEGVDGFRCDMAEM
-265 VPCEFWH
+265 VPTAFWS
-272 YAIAKVKE
+272 YASQKLKAAHPEAIL
-280 RFKNVVF
+280 
-287 IAEVYNPGEYRRYIH
+287 IGEVYNPALYRAYIAS
-302 EGGFDYL
+302 GFDYL
-309 YDKVGLYDALRAVV
+309 YDKVGMYDCLRGVV
-323 CRQASSACITGCW
+323 CQQRAASEITAQWQA
-336 QQTDD
+336 TDD
-341 IHEHMLNF
+341 IRDRMLYF

-367 RKALPA
+367 HKALPA
-373 MMVSAWLR
+373 MMVSVWLR

-460 FDLMYANAPS
+460 FDLMYANAAS
-470 PCFDPQR
+470 TQR

-520 EYEGLDLLTGQRRTD
+520 EYEGLDLLTGQCRTD

>member
-1 MKEKLMIYQVLP
+1 MESTSKRLFIYQVFT
-13 RLYGNKKGANVPA
+13 RTFGNKNLTRKKG
-26 GTLKENGCGKM
+26 GTYDENGAGKM
-37 NDFTSKELNR
+37 NDINAQVLR
-47 IRDFGF
+47 QVRGLGI

-58 TGLLEHATMT
+58 TGVIRHATAT
-68 DYSAYGIAR
+68 DYTAYAIPR
-77 DHSDIVKGRAGS
+77 QHPSVVKGRAGS
-89 PYAIKDYYDIDPD
+89 PYAIADYYDIDPD
-102 LAVRPEQRM
+102 LAEDVARRMEEFRALVR
-111 QEFEALLKRT
+111 RT
-121 HKAGL
+121 HEAGL
-126 KLVMDFVPNHV
+126 KVIIDFVPNHV
-137 ARQYHSDAR
+137 AREYRSICKPQ
-146 PDGVR
+146 GVR
-151 DLGEDDDTTKAF
+151 DLGQDDDTSKHF
-163 SPENNFYYIQGQTL
+163 DPQNNFYYCPG
-177 HTDFCDHPT
+177 
-186 ASAPY
+186 ASL
-191 REYPAKATGNDRFD
+191 EPAFDLEDYEERPARCTGNDCFHP
-205 AYPSKNDWYE
+205 YPGVNDWYE
-215 TVKLNYGIDYC
+215 TVKLNYGVDYT
-226 GGRVCHFSPVPN
+226 GGGSHHFDPIPS
-238 TWEKMTAILLFW
+238 TWTKMVDILLFW
-250 AAKGVDAFRCDMAEM
+250 AAEGVDGFRCDMAEM
-265 VPCEFWH
+265 VPTAFWS
-272 YAIAKVKE
+272 YASQRLKAAHPEAIL
-280 RFKNVVF
+280 
-287 IAEVYNPGEYRRYIH
+287 IGEVYNPALYRAYIAS
-302 EGGFDYL
+302 GFDYL
-309 YDKVGLYDALRAVV
+309 YDKVGMYDCLRGVV
-323 CRQASSACITGCW
+323 CQQRAASEITAQWQA
-336 QQTDD
+336 TDD
-341 IHEHMLNF
+341 IRDRMLYF

-401 GFSGVDGRST
+401 GFSGVDGRSS

-430 LGEGQRQLE
+430 LGEDQRKLE

-460 FDLMYANAPS
+460 FDLMYARAPS

-477 QYAFLRKKDDELLI
+477 QYAFLRKKDDEVLI

-520 EYEGLDLLTGQRRTD
+520 EYEGLDLLTGQCRTD

>member
-1 MKEKLMIYQVLP
+1 MESTSKRLFIYQVFTRTFSNKNLT
-13 RLYGNKKGANVPA
+13 RKKG
-26 GTLKENGCGKM
+26 GTYDENGAGKM
-37 NDFTSKELNR
+37 NDINAQVLR
-47 IRDFGF
+47 QVRGLGI

-58 TGLLEHATMT
+58 TGVIRHATAT
-68 DYSAYGIAR
+68 DYTAYAIPR
-77 DHSDIVKGRAGS
+77 QHPSVVKGRAGS
-89 PYAIKDYYDIDPD
+89 PYAIADYYDIDPD
-102 LAVRPEQRM
+102 LAEDVARRMEEFRALVR
-111 QEFEALLKRT
+111 RT
-121 HKAGL
+121 HEAGL
-126 KLVMDFVPNHV
+126 KVIIDFVPNHV
-137 ARQYHSDAR
+137 AREYRSICKPQ
-146 PDGVR
+146 GVR
-151 DLGEDDDTTKAF
+151 DLGQDDDTSKHF
-163 SPENNFYYIQGQTL
+163 DPQNNFYYCPG
-177 HTDFCDHPT
+177 
-186 ASAPY
+186 ASL
-191 REYPAKATGNDRFD
+191 EPAFDLGDYEERPARCTGNDCFHP
-205 AYPSKNDWYE
+205 YPGVNDWYE
-215 TVKLNYGIDYC
+215 TVKLNYGVDYT
-226 GGRVCHFSPVPN
+226 GGGSHHFDPIPS
-238 TWEKMTAILLFW
+238 TWTKMVDILLFW
-250 AAKGVDAFRCDMAEM
+250 AAEGVDGFRCDMAEM
-265 VPCEFWH
+265 VPTAFWS
-272 YAIAKVKE
+272 YASQKLKAAHPEAIL
-280 RFKNVVF
+280 
-287 IAEVYNPGEYRRYIH
+287 IGEVYNPALYRAYIAS
-302 EGGFDYL
+302 GFDYL
-309 YDKVGLYDALRAVV
+309 YDKVGMYDCLRGVV
-323 CRQASSACITGCW
+323 CQQRAASEITAQWQA
-336 QQTDD
+336 TDD
-341 IHEHMLNF
+341 IRDRMLYF

-367 RKALPA
+367 HKALPA

-430 LGEGQRQLE
+430 LGVDQRKLE

-470 PCFDPQR
+470 PCFDSQR

-520 EYEGLDLLTGQRRTD
+520 EYEGLDLLTGQCRTD

-547 QGYGATIVR
+547 QGYGVTIVR

>member
-1 MKEKLMIYQVLP
+1 MESTSKRLFIYQVFT
-13 RLYGNKKGANVPA
+13 RTFGNKNLTRKKG
-26 GTLKENGCGKM
+26 GTYDENGAGKM
-37 NDFTSKELNR
+37 NDINAQVLR
-47 IRDFGF
+47 QVRGLGI

-58 TGLLEHATMT
+58 TGVIRHATAT
-68 DYSAYGIAR
+68 DYTAYAIPR
-77 DHSDIVKGRAGS
+77 QHPSVVKGRAGS
-89 PYAIKDYYDIDPD
+89 PYAIADYYDIDPD
-102 LAVRPEQRM
+102 LAEDVARRMEEFRALVR
-111 QEFEALLKRT
+111 RT
-121 HKAGL
+121 HEAGL
-126 KLVMDFVPNHV
+126 KVIIDFVPNHV
-137 ARQYHSDAR
+137 AREYRSICKPQ
-146 PDGVR
+146 GVR
-151 DLGEDDDTTKAF
+151 DLGQDDDTSKHF
-163 SPENNFYYIQGQTL
+163 DPQNNFYYCPG
-177 HTDFCDHPT
+177 
-186 ASAPY
+186 ASL
-191 REYPAKATGNDRFD
+191 EPAFDLEDYEERPARCTGNDCFHP
-205 AYPSKNDWYE
+205 YPGVNDWYE
-215 TVKLNYGIDYC
+215 TVKLNYGVDYT
-226 GGRVCHFSPVPN
+226 GGGSHHFDPIPS
-238 TWEKMTAILLFW
+238 TWTKMVDILLFW
-250 AAKGVDAFRCDMAEM
+250 AAEGVDGFRCDMAEM
-265 VPCEFWH
+265 VPTAFWS
-272 YAIAKVKE
+272 YASQRLKAAHPEAIL
-280 RFKNVVF
+280 
-287 IAEVYNPGEYRRYIH
+287 IGEVYNPALYRAYIAS
-302 EGGFDYL
+302 GFDYL
-309 YDKVGLYDALRAVV
+309 YDKVGMYDCLRGVV
-323 CRQASSACITGCW
+323 CQQRAASEITAQWQA
-336 QQTDD
+336 TDD
-341 IHEHMLNF
+341 IRDRMLYF

-430 LGEGQRQLE
+430 LGVDQRKLE

-460 FDLMYANAPS
+460 FDLMCANAPS

-520 EYEGLDLLTGQRRTD
+520 EYEGLDLLTGQCRTD

>member
-1 MKEKLMIYQVLP
+1 MESTSKRLFIYQVFT
-13 RLYGNKKGANVPA
+13 RTFGNKNLTRKKG
-26 GTLKENGCGKM
+26 GTYDENGAGKM
-37 NDFTSKELNR
+37 NDINAQVLR
-47 IRDFGF
+47 QVRGLGI

-58 TGLLEHATMT
+58 TGVIRHATAT
-68 DYSAYGIAR
+68 DYTAYAIPR
-77 DHSDIVKGRAGS
+77 QHPSVVKGRAGS
-89 PYAIKDYYDIDPD
+89 PYAIADYYDIDPD
-102 LAVRPEQRM
+102 LAEDVARRMEEFRALVR
-111 QEFEALLKRT
+111 RT
-121 HKAGL
+121 HEAGL
-126 KLVMDFVPNHV
+126 KVIIDFVPNHV
-137 ARQYHSDAR
+137 AREYRSICKPQ
-146 PDGVR
+146 GVR
-151 DLGEDDDTTKAF
+151 DLGQDDDTSKHF
-163 SPENNFYYIQGQTL
+163 DPQNNFYYCPG
-177 HTDFCDHPT
+177 
-186 ASAPY
+186 ASL
-191 REYPAKATGNDRFD
+191 EPAFDLEDYEERPARCTGNDCFHP
-205 AYPSKNDWYE
+205 YPGVNDWYE
-215 TVKLNYGIDYC
+215 TVKLNYGVDYT
-226 GGRVCHFSPVPN
+226 GGGSHHFDPIPS
-238 TWEKMTAILLFW
+238 TWTKMVDILLFW
-250 AAKGVDAFRCDMAEM
+250 AAEGVDGFRCDMAEL
-265 VPCEFWH
+265 VPTAFWS
-272 YAIAKVKE
+272 YASQRLKAAHPEAIL
-280 RFKNVVF
+280 
-287 IAEVYNPGEYRRYIH
+287 IGEVYNPALYRAYIAS
-302 EGGFDYL
+302 GFDYL
-309 YDKVGLYDALRAVV
+309 YDKVGMYDCLRGVV
-323 CRQASSACITGCW
+323 CQQRAASEITAQWQA
-336 QQTDD
+336 TDD
-341 IHEHMLNF
+341 IRDRMLYF

-367 RKALPA
+367 HKALPA

-470 PCFDPQR
+470 PCFAPQR

-491 VNVNFSADQRTTQIR
+491 VNVNFSANQRTTQIR

-535 RWDRDGEITLHT
+535 RWNCDGEITLHT

>member
-1 MKEKLMIYQVLP
+1 MESTSKRLFIYQVFT
-13 RLYGNKKGANVPA
+13 RTFGNKNLTRKKG
-26 GTLKENGCGKM
+26 GTYDENGAGKM
-37 NDFTSKELNR
+37 NDINAQVLR
-47 IRDFGF
+47 QVRGLGI

-58 TGLLEHATMT
+58 TGVIRHATAT
-68 DYSAYGIAR
+68 DYTAYAIPR
-77 DHSDIVKGRAGS
+77 QHPSVVKGRAGS
-89 PYAIKDYYDIDPD
+89 PYAIADYYDIDPD
-102 LAVRPEQRM
+102 LAEDVARRMEEFRALVR
-111 QEFEALLKRT
+111 RT
-121 HKAGL
+121 HEAGL
-126 KLVMDFVPNHV
+126 KVIIDFVPNHV
-137 ARQYHSDAR
+137 AREYRSICKPQ
-146 PDGVR
+146 GVR
-151 DLGEDDDTTKAF
+151 DLGQDDDTSKHF
-163 SPENNFYYIQGQTL
+163 DPQNNFYYCPG
-177 HTDFCDHPT
+177 
-186 ASAPY
+186 ASL
-191 REYPAKATGNDRFD
+191 EPAFDLEDYEERPARCTGNDCFHP
-205 AYPSKNDWYE
+205 YPGVNDWYE
-215 TVKLNYGIDYC
+215 TVKLNYGVDYT
-226 GGRVCHFSPVPN
+226 GGGSHHFNPIPS
-238 TWEKMTAILLFW
+238 TWTKMVDILLFW
-250 AAKGVDAFRCDMAEM
+250 AAEGVDGFRCDMAEM
-265 VPCEFWH
+265 VPTAFWS
-272 YAIAKVKE
+272 YASQKLKAAHPEAIL
-280 RFKNVVF
+280 
-287 IAEVYNPGEYRRYIH
+287 IGEVYNPALYRAYIAS
-302 EGGFDYL
+302 GFDYL
-309 YDKVGLYDALRAVV
+309 YDKVGMYDCLRGVV
-323 CRQASSACITGCW
+323 CQQRAASEITAQWQA
-336 QQTDD
+336 TDD
-341 IHEHMLNF
+341 IRDRMIYF

-470 PCFDPQR
+470 PCFAPQR

-491 VNVNFSADQRTTQIR
+491 VNVNFSANQRTTQIR

-535 RWDRDGEITLHT
+535 RWNCDGEITLHT

>member
-1 MKEKLMIYQVLP
+1 MESTSKRLFIYQVFT
-13 RLYGNKKGANVPA
+13 RTFGNKNLTRKKG
-26 GTLKENGCGKM
+26 GTYDENGAGKM
-37 NDFTSKELNR
+37 NDINAQVLR
-47 IRDFGF
+47 QVRGLGI

-58 TGLLEHATMT
+58 TGVIRHATAT
-68 DYSAYGIAR
+68 DYTAYAIPR
-77 DHSDIVKGRAGS
+77 QHPSVVKGRAGS
-89 PYAIKDYYDIDPD
+89 PYAIADYYDIDPD
-102 LAVRPEQRM
+102 LAEDVARRMEEFRALVR
-111 QEFEALLKRT
+111 RT
-121 HKAGL
+121 HEAGQ
-126 KLVMDFVPNHV
+126 KVIIDFVPNHV
-137 ARQYHSDAR
+137 AREYRSICKPQ
-146 PDGVR
+146 GVR
-151 DLGEDDDTTKAF
+151 DLGQDDDTSKHF
-163 SPENNFYYIQGQTL
+163 DPQNNFYYCPG
-177 HTDFCDHPT
+177 
-186 ASAPY
+186 ASL
-191 REYPAKATGNDRFD
+191 EPAFDLEDYEERPARCTGNDCFHP
-205 AYPSKNDWYE
+205 YPGVNDWYE
-215 TVKLNYGIDYC
+215 TVKLNYGVDYT
-226 GGRVCHFSPVPN
+226 GGGSHHFDPIPS
-238 TWEKMTAILLFW
+238 TWTKMVDILLFW
-250 AAKGVDAFRCDMAEM
+250 AAEGVDGFRCDMAEM
-265 VPCEFWH
+265 VPTAFWS
-272 YAIAKVKE
+272 YASQRLKAAHPEAIL
-280 RFKNVVF
+280 
-287 IAEVYNPGEYRRYIH
+287 IGEVYNPALYRAYIAS
-302 EGGFDYL
+302 GFDYL
-309 YDKVGLYDALRAVV
+309 YDKVGMYDCLRGVV
-323 CRQASSACITGCW
+323 CQQRAASEITAQWQA
-336 QQTDD
+336 TDD
-341 IHEHMLNF
+341 IRDRMLYF

-430 LGEGQRQLE
+430 LGVDQRQLE
-439 ADYQQILRLAN
+439 ADYQQILQLAN

-460 FDLMYANAPS
+460 FDLMYANALS

>member
-1 MKEKLMIYQVLP
+1 MESTSKRLFIYQVFT
-13 RLYGNKKGANVPA
+13 RTFGNKNLTRKKG
-26 GTLKENGCGKM
+26 GTYDENGAGKM
-37 NDFTSKELNR
+37 NDINAQVLR
-47 IRDFGF
+47 QVRGLGI

-58 TGLLEHATMT
+58 TGVIRHATAT
-68 DYSAYGIAR
+68 DYTAYAIPR
-77 DHSDIVKGRAGS
+77 QHPSVVKGRAGS
-89 PYAIKDYYDIDPD
+89 PYAIADYYDIDPD
-102 LAVRPEQRM
+102 LAEDVARRMEEFRALVR
-111 QEFEALLKRT
+111 RT
-121 HKAGL
+121 HEAGL
-126 KLVMDFVPNHV
+126 KVIIDFVPNHV
-137 ARQYHSDAR
+137 AREYRSICKPQ
-146 PDGVR
+146 GVR
-151 DLGEDDDTTKAF
+151 DLGQDDDTSKHF
-163 SPENNFYYIQGQTL
+163 DPQNNFYYCPG
-177 HTDFCDHPT
+177 
-186 ASAPY
+186 ASL
-191 REYPAKATGNDRFD
+191 EPAFDLEDYEERPARCTGNDCFHP
-205 AYPSKNDWYE
+205 YPGVNDWYE
-215 TVKLNYGIDYC
+215 TVKINYGIDYT
-226 GGRVCHFSPVPN
+226 GGGSHHFDPIPS
-238 TWEKMTAILLFW
+238 TWTKMVDILFFW
-250 AAKGVDAFRCDMAEM
+250 AAEGVDGFRCDMAEM
-265 VPCEFWH
+265 VPTAFWS
-272 YAIAKVKE
+272 YASQKLKAAHPEAIL
-280 RFKNVVF
+280 
-287 IAEVYNPGEYRRYIH
+287 IGEVYNPALYRAYIAS
-302 EGGFDYL
+302 GFDYL
-309 YDKVGLYDALRAVV
+309 YDKVGMYDCLRGVV
-323 CRQASSACITGCW
+323 CQQRAASEITAQWQA
-336 QQTDD
+336 TDD
-341 IHEHMLNF
+341 IRDRMLYF

-470 PCFDPQR
+470 PSFDPQR

-520 EYEGLDLLTGQRRTD
+520 EYEGLELLTGQCRTD
-535 RWDRDGEITLHT
+535 RWGRDGEITLHT

>member
-1 MKEKLMIYQVLP
+1 MESTSKRLFIYQVFT
-13 RLYGNKKGANVPA
+13 RTFGNKNLTRKKG
-26 GTLKENGCGKM
+26 GTYDENGAGKM
-37 NDFTSKELNR
+37 NDINAQVLR
-47 IRDFGF
+47 QVRGLGI

-58 TGLLEHATMT
+58 TGVIRHATAT
-68 DYSAYGIAR
+68 DYTAYAIPR
-77 DHSDIVKGRAGS
+77 QHPSVVKGRAGS
-89 PYAIKDYYDIDPD
+89 PYAIADYYDIDPD
-102 LAVRPEQRM
+102 LAEDVARRMEEFRALVR
-111 QEFEALLKRT
+111 RT
-121 HKAGL
+121 HEAGL
-126 KLVMDFVPNHV
+126 KVIIDFVPNHV
-137 ARQYHSDAR
+137 AREYRSICKPQ
-146 PDGVR
+146 GVR
-151 DLGEDDDTTKAF
+151 DLGQDDDTSKHF
-163 SPENNFYYIQGQTL
+163 DPQNNFYYCPG
-177 HTDFCDHPT
+177 
-186 ASAPY
+186 ASL
-191 REYPAKATGNDRFD
+191 EPAFDLEDYEEWPARCTGNDCFH
-205 AYPSKNDWYE
+205 PHPGVNDWYE
-215 TVKLNYGIDYC
+215 TVKLNYGVDYT
-226 GGRVCHFSPVPN
+226 GGGSHHFDPIPS
-238 TWEKMTAILLFW
+238 TWTKMVDILLFW
-250 AAKGVDAFRCDMAEM
+250 AAEGVDGFRCDMAEM
-265 VPCEFWH
+265 VPTAFWS
-272 YAIAKVKE
+272 YASQRLKAAHPEAIL
-280 RFKNVVF
+280 
-287 IAEVYNPGEYRRYIH
+287 IGEVYNPALYRAYIAS
-302 EGGFDYL
+302 GFDYL
-309 YDKVGLYDALRAVV
+309 YDKVGMYDCLRGVV
-323 CRQASSACITGCW
+323 CQQRAASEITAQWQA
-336 QQTDD
+336 TDD
-341 IHEHMLNF
+341 IRDRMLYF

-430 LGEGQRQLE
+430 LSVDQRQLE

-470 PCFDPQR
+470 PSFDPQR

-520 EYEGLDLLTGQRRTD
+520 EYEGLELLTGQCRTD
-535 RWDRDGEITLHT
+535 RWGRDGEITLHT

>member
-1 MKEKLMIYQVLP
+1 MESTSKRLFIYQVFT
-13 RLYGNKKGANVPA
+13 RTFGNKNLTRKKG
-26 GTLKENGCGKM
+26 GTYDENGAGKM
-37 NDFTSKELNR
+37 NDINAQVLR
-47 IRDFGF
+47 QVRGLGI

-58 TGLLEHATMT
+58 TGVIRHATAT
-68 DYSAYGIAR
+68 DYTAYAIPR
-77 DHSDIVKGRAGS
+77 QHPSVVKGRAGS
-89 PYAIKDYYDIDPD
+89 PYAIADYYDIDPD
-102 LAVRPEQRM
+102 LAEDVARRMEEFRALVR
-111 QEFEALLKRT
+111 RT
-121 HKAGL
+121 HEAGL
-126 KLVMDFVPNHV
+126 KVIIDFVPNHV
-137 ARQYHSDAR
+137 AREYRSICKPQ
-146 PDGVR
+146 GVR
-151 DLGEDDDTTKAF
+151 DLGQDDDTSKHF
-163 SPENNFYYIQGQTL
+163 DPQNNFYYCPG
-177 HTDFCDHPT
+177 
-186 ASAPY
+186 ASL
-191 REYPAKATGNDRFD
+191 EPAFDLEDYEERPARCTGNDCFHP
-205 AYPSKNDWYE
+205 YPGVNDWYE
-215 TVKLNYGIDYC
+215 TVKLNYGVDYT
-226 GGRVCHFSPVPN
+226 GGGSHHFDPIPS
-238 TWEKMTAILLFW
+238 TWTKMVDILLFW
-250 AAKGVDAFRCDMAEM
+250 AAEGVDGFRCDMAEM
-265 VPCEFWH
+265 VPTAFWSNASQKLKAAH
-272 YAIAKVKE
+272 PEAIL
-280 RFKNVVF
+280 
-287 IAEVYNPGEYRRYIH
+287 IGEVYNPALYRAYIAS
-302 EGGFDYL
+302 GFDYL
-309 YDKVGLYDALRAVV
+309 YDKVGMYDCLRGVV
-323 CRQASSACITGCW
+323 CQQRAASEITAQWQA
-336 QQTDD
+336 TDD
-341 IHEHMLNF
+341 IRDRMLYF

-470 PCFDPQR
+470 PCFAPQR

-491 VNVNFSADQRTTQIR
+491 VNVNFSANQRTTQIR

-535 RWDRDGEITLHT
+535 RWNCDGEITLHT

>member
-1 MKEKLMIYQVLP
+1 MESTSKRLFIYQVFT
-13 RLYGNKKGANVPA
+13 RTFGNKNLTRKKG
-26 GTLKENGCGKM
+26 GTYDENGAGKM
-37 NDFTSKELNR
+37 NDINAQVLR
-47 IRDFGF
+47 QVRGLGI

-58 TGLLEHATMT
+58 TGVIRHATAT
-68 DYSAYGIAR
+68 DYTAYAIPR
-77 DHSDIVKGRAGS
+77 QHPSVVKGRAGS
-89 PYAIKDYYDIDPD
+89 PYAIADYYDIDPD
-102 LAVRPEQRM
+102 LAEDVARRMEEFRALVR
-111 QEFEALLKRT
+111 RT
-121 HKAGL
+121 HEAGL
-126 KLVMDFVPNHV
+126 KVIIDFVNNHV
-137 ARQYHSDAR
+137 AREYRSICKPQ
-146 PDGVR
+146 GVR
-151 DLGEDDDTTKAF
+151 DLGQDDDTSKHF
-163 SPENNFYYIQGQTL
+163 DPQNNFYYCPG
-177 HTDFCDHPT
+177 
-186 ASAPY
+186 ASL
-191 REYPAKATGNDRFD
+191 EPAFDLGGYEEQPARCTGNDCFHP
-205 AYPSKNDWYE
+205 YPGVNDWYE
-215 TVKLNYGIDYC
+215 TVKLNYGVDYT
-226 GGRVCHFSPVPN
+226 GGGSHHFDPIPS
-238 TWEKMTAILLFW
+238 TWTKMVDILLFW
-250 AAKGVDAFRCDMAEM
+250 AAEGVDGFRCDMAEM
-265 VPCEFWH
+265 VPTAFWS
-272 YAIAKVKE
+272 YASQRLKAAHPEAIL
-280 RFKNVVF
+280 
-287 IAEVYNPGEYRRYIH
+287 IGEVYNPALYRAYIAS
-302 EGGFDYL
+302 GFDYL
-309 YDKVGLYDALRAVV
+309 YDKVGMYDCLRGVV
-323 CRQASSACITGCW
+323 CQQRAASEITAQWQA
-336 QQTDD
+336 TDD
-341 IHEHMLNF
+341 IRDRMLYF

-439 ADYQQILRLAN
+439 AEYQQILRLAN

-470 PCFDPQR
+470 PSFDPQR

-491 VNVNFSADQRTTQIR
+491 VNVNFSAEQRTTQIQ

-535 RWDRDGEITLHT
+535 RWNRDGEITLHT

>member
-1 MKEKLMIYQVLP
+1 MESTSKRLFIYQVFT
-13 RLYGNKKGANVPA
+13 RTFGNKNLTRKKG
-26 GTLKENGCGKM
+26 GTYDENGAGKM
-37 NDFTSKELNR
+37 NDINAQVLR
-47 IRDFGF
+47 QVRGLGI

-58 TGLLEHATMT
+58 TGVIRHATAT
-68 DYSAYGIAR
+68 DYTAYAIPR
-77 DHSDIVKGRAGS
+77 QHPSVVKGRAGS
-89 PYAIKDYYDIDPD
+89 PYAIADYYDIDPD
-102 LAVRPEQRM
+102 LAEDVARRMEEFRALVR
-111 QEFEALLKRT
+111 RT
-121 HKAGL
+121 HEAGL
-126 KLVMDFVPNHV
+126 KVIIDFVPNHV
-137 ARQYHSDAR
+137 AREYRSICKPQ
-146 PDGVR
+146 GVR
-151 DLGEDDDTTKAF
+151 DLGQDDDTSKHF
-163 SPENNFYYIQGQTL
+163 DPQNNFYYCPG
-177 HTDFCDHPT
+177 
-186 ASAPY
+186 ASL
-191 REYPAKATGNDRFD
+191 EPAFDLEDYEERPARCTGNDCFHP
-205 AYPSKNDWYE
+205 YPGVNDWYE
-215 TVKLNYGIDYC
+215 TVKLNYGVDYT
-226 GGRVCHFSPVPN
+226 GGGSHHFNPIPS
-238 TWEKMTAILLFW
+238 TWTKMVDILLFW
-250 AAKGVDAFRCDMAEM
+250 AAEGVDGFRCDMAEM
-265 VPCEFWH
+265 VPTAFWS
-272 YAIAKVKE
+272 YASQKLKAAHPEAIL
-280 RFKNVVF
+280 
-287 IAEVYNPGEYRRYIH
+287 IGEVYNPALYRAYIAS
-302 EGGFDYL
+302 GFDYL
-309 YDKVGLYDALRAVV
+309 YDKVGMYDCLRGVV
-323 CRQASSACITGCW
+323 CQQRAASEITAQWQA
-336 QQTDD
+336 TDD
-341 IHEHMLNF
+341 IRDRMLYF

-460 FDLMYANAPS
+460 FDLMYANVPS
-470 PCFDPQR
+470 PCFAPQR

-491 VNVNFSADQRTTQIR
+491 VNVNFSANQRTTQIR

-535 RWDRDGEITLHT
+535 RWNCDGEITLHT

>member
-1 MKEKLMIYQVLP
+1 MESTSKRLFIYQVFT
-13 RLYGNKKGANVPA
+13 RTFGNKNLTRKKG
-26 GTLKENGCGKM
+26 GTYDENGAGKM
-37 NDFTSKELNR
+37 NDINAQVLR
-47 IRDFGF
+47 QVRGLGI

-58 TGLLEHATMT
+58 TGVIRHATAT
-68 DYSAYGIAR
+68 DYTAYAIPR
-77 DHSDIVKGRAGS
+77 QHPSVVKGRAGS
-89 PYAIKDYYDIDPD
+89 PYVIADYYDIDPD
-102 LAVRPEQRM
+102 LAEDVARRMEEFRALVR
-111 QEFEALLKRT
+111 RT
-121 HKAGL
+121 HEAGL
-126 KLVMDFVPNHV
+126 KVIIDFVPNHV
-137 ARQYHSDAR
+137 AREYRSICKPQ
-146 PDGVR
+146 GVR
-151 DLGEDDDTTKAF
+151 DLGQDDDTSKHF
-163 SPENNFYYIQGQTL
+163 DPQNNFYYCPG
-177 HTDFCDHPT
+177 
-186 ASAPY
+186 ASL
-191 REYPAKATGNDRFD
+191 EPAFDLEDYEERPARCTGNDCFHP
-205 AYPSKNDWYE
+205 YPGVNDWYE
-215 TVKLNYGIDYC
+215 TVKLNYGVDYT
-226 GGRVCHFSPVPN
+226 GGGSHHFDPIPS
-238 TWEKMTAILLFW
+238 TWTKMVDILLFW
-250 AAKGVDAFRCDMAEM
+250 AAEGVDGFRCDMAEM
-265 VPCEFWH
+265 VPTAFWS
-272 YAIAKVKE
+272 YASQKLKAAHPEAIL
-280 RFKNVVF
+280 
-287 IAEVYNPGEYRRYIH
+287 IGEVYNPALYRAYIAS
-302 EGGFDYL
+302 GFDYL
-309 YDKVGLYDALRAVV
+309 YDKVGMYDCLRGVV
-323 CRQASSACITGCW
+323 CQQRAASEITAQWQA
-336 QQTDD
+336 TDD
-341 IHEHMLNF
+341 IRDRMLYF

-470 PCFDPQR
+470 PCFAPQR

-491 VNVNFSADQRTTQIR
+491 VNVNFSANQRTTQIR

-535 RWDRDGEITLHT
+535 RWNCDGEITLHT

>member
-1 MKEKLMIYQVLP
+1 MESTSKRLFIYQVFT
-13 RLYGNKKGANVPA
+13 RTFGNKNLTRKKG
-26 GTLKENGCGKM
+26 GTYDENGAGKM
-37 NDFTSKELNR
+37 NDINAQVLR
-47 IRDFGF
+47 QVRGLGI

-58 TGLLEHATMT
+58 TGVIRHATAT
-68 DYSAYGIAR
+68 DYTAYAIPR
-77 DHSDIVKGRAGS
+77 QHPSVVKGRAGS
-89 PYAIKDYYDIDPD
+89 PYAIADYYDIDPD
-102 LAVRPEQRM
+102 LAEDVARRMEESRALVR
-111 QEFEALLKRT
+111 RT
-121 HKAGL
+121 HEAGL
-126 KLVMDFVPNHV
+126 KVIIDFVPNHV
-137 ARQYHSDAR
+137 AREYRSICKPQ
-146 PDGVR
+146 GVR
-151 DLGEDDDTTKAF
+151 DLGQDDDTSKHF
-163 SPENNFYYIQGQTL
+163 DPQNNFYYCPG
-177 HTDFCDHPT
+177 
-186 ASAPY
+186 ASL
-191 REYPAKATGNDRFD
+191 EPAFDLGGYEEQPARCTGNDCFHP
-205 AYPSKNDWYE
+205 YPGVNDWYE
-215 TVKLNYGIDYC
+215 TVKLNYGVDYT
-226 GGRVCHFSPVPN
+226 GGGSHHFDPIPS
-238 TWEKMTAILLFW
+238 TWTKMVDILLFW
-250 AAKGVDAFRCDMAEM
+250 AAEGVDGFRCDMAEM
-265 VPCEFWH
+265 VPTAFWS
-272 YAIAKVKE
+272 YASQRLKAAHPEAIL
-280 RFKNVVF
+280 
-287 IAEVYNPGEYRRYIH
+287 IGEVYNPALYRAYIAS
-302 EGGFDYL
+302 GFDYL
-309 YDKVGLYDALRAVV
+309 YDKVGMYDCLRGVV
-323 CRQASSACITGCW
+323 CQQRAASEITAQWQA
-336 QQTDD
+336 TDD
-341 IHEHMLNF
+341 IRDRMLYF

-439 ADYQQILRLAN
+439 AEYQQILRLAN

-470 PCFDPQR
+470 PSFDPQR

-491 VNVNFSADQRTTQIR
+491 VNVNFSAEQRTTQIQ

-535 RWDRDGEITLHT
+535 RWNRDGEITLHT

>member
-1 MKEKLMIYQVLP
+1 MESTSKRLFIYQVFT
-13 RLYGNKKGANVPA
+13 RTFGNKNLTRKKG
-26 GTLKENGCGKM
+26 GTYDENGAGKM
-37 NDFTSKELNR
+37 NDINAQVLR
-47 IRDFGF
+47 QVRGLGI

-58 TGLLEHATMT
+58 TGVIRHATAT
-68 DYSAYGIAR
+68 DYTAYAIPR
-77 DHSDIVKGRAGS
+77 QHPSVVKGRAGS
-89 PYAIKDYYDIDPD
+89 PYAIADYYDIDPD
-102 LAVRPEQRM
+102 LAEDVARRMEEFRALVR
-111 QEFEALLKRT
+111 RT
-121 HKAGL
+121 HEAGL
-126 KLVMDFVPNHV
+126 KVIIDFVPNHV
-137 ARQYHSDAR
+137 AREYRSICKPQ
-146 PDGVR
+146 GVR
-151 DLGEDDDTTKAF
+151 DLGQDDDTSKHF
-163 SPENNFYYIQGQTL
+163 DPQNNFYYCPG
-177 HTDFCDHPT
+177 
-186 ASAPY
+186 ASL
-191 REYPAKATGNDRFD
+191 EPAFDLEDYEERPARCTGNDCFHP
-205 AYPSKNDWYE
+205 YPGVNDWYE
-215 TVKLNYGIDYC
+215 TVKLNYGVDYT
-226 GGRVCHFSPVPN
+226 GGGSHHFDPIPS
-238 TWEKMTAILLFW
+238 TWTKMVDILLFW
-250 AAKGVDAFRCDMAEM
+250 AAEGVDGFRCDMAEM
-265 VPCEFWH
+265 VPTAFWS
-272 YAIAKVKE
+272 YASQKLKAAHPEAIL
-280 RFKNVVF
+280 
-287 IAEVYNPGEYRRYIH
+287 IGEVYNPALYRAYIAS
-302 EGGFDYL
+302 GFDYL
-309 YDKVGLYDALRAVV
+309 YDKVGMYDCLRGVV
-323 CRQASSACITGCW
+323 CQQCAASEITAQWQA
-336 QQTDD
+336 TDD
-341 IHEHMLNF
+341 ICDRMLYF

-470 PCFDPQR
+470 PCFAPQR

-491 VNVNFSADQRTTQIR
+491 VNVNFSANQRTTQIR

-535 RWDRDGEITLHT
+535 RWNCDGEITLHT